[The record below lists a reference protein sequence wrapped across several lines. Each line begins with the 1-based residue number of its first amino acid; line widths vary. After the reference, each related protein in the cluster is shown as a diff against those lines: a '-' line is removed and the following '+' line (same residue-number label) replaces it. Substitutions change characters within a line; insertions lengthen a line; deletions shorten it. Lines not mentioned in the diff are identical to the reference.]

1 MKIKKTAGMRAFEC
15 MAYVILGVFS
25 IACVLPFILIITS
38 SFSSAESIAR
48 YGYQLFPNE
57 WSLEGYRLILQGYK
71 DLIRAYGVTIYTTV
85 IGTTACVLMNAV
97 TGYVL
102 SRVEFRYRNTL
113 SFLFYIGGFI
123 TGGLIPTY
131 FLWAGVFNMRGTL
144 TVLWLPGLVSSF
156 YIILM
161 RTFTTSNLPDSI
173 TDAAKID
180 GASQWIIFYKI
191 ALPVLKPALA
201 TVGLFAALGFWNSWL
216 PSSLY
221 STDSSTWQLQFY
233 LQNIIN
239 KQNALEMIAKETG
252 LMIGEMP
259 KESMKMAMTVVA
271 TGPII
276 LLYPFVQKYFV
287 SGITI
292 GSVKG

>member
-1 MKIKKTAGMRAFEC
+1 MKIKKTASMRAFEC
-15 MAYVILGVFS
+15 MAYAILSVFS
-25 IACVLPFILIITS
+25 IVCVLPFILIITS

-48 YGYQLFPNE
+48 YGYQLIPNE
-57 WSLEGYRLILQGYK
+57 WSVEGYRLIFEGYK
-71 DLIRAYGVTIYTTV
+71 ELVRAYGVTIYTTV

-97 TGYVL
+97 AGYVL
-102 SRVEFRYRNTL
+102 SRREFRYRFTL
-113 SFLFYIGGFI
+113 SFLFYFGGFI
-123 TGGLIPTY
+123 TGGLIPNY
-131 FLWAGVFNMRGTL
+131 YLWAGVFNMRGTL

-180 GASQWIIFYKI
+180 GASQWVIFYRI

-201 TVGLFAALGFWNSWL
+201 TVGLFAALGYWNSWL

-221 STDSSTWQLQFY
+221 STDSTTWQLQFY

-239 KQNALEMIAKETG
+239 KQNALEAIAKETG
-252 LMIGEMP
+252 IMVGEMP
-259 KESMKMAMTVVA
+259 KESMKMAMTVVT